1 MSVYKRVAGITQA
14 KLRASSRRT
23 NIRNPFAYM
32 KALSTRTAII
42 IDDVLTTDVTVSEMA
57 KTRRQAD
64 AKRVIVWV
72 VAATT

>member
-1 MSVYKRVAGITQA
+1 
-14 KLRASSRRT
+14 
-23 NIRNPFAYM
+23 M